1 MRKFLWMVA
10 VGALV
15 LAVAA
20 PAMALDFK
28 FSSANRFRIM
38 SVDGIG
44 AETTTVTTSPF
55 AKSTTNQ
62 RNQGD
67 ARFRPYF
74 IVSDDNN
81 NVQSH
86 LRLEIGDVV
95 FGDTSVA
102 SPGGSSG
109 GKVGADGVNVE
120 TKSAFIDIALPF
132 GIPARLRG
140 GIQPYFLPKGLLV
153 DDDGSGIRLYGEVK
167 PFKYDFWWLAAN
179 ERQNAGTQT
188 VGSLTVGP
196 ANDDIDFYAARI
208 DMPVAPALNPYVYG
222 VFRHGTSVTTN
233 QGSDSS
239 EGGWFGAGSV
249 GAFGIVKYDVDF
261 VIGSDGPYFADA
273 VDERRGWVLDG
284 GVEAP
289 VGPAALGLRAMYAT
303 GDKDTTVTKSE
314 DFPALRRGDGS
325 TMSSYTVSGNS
336 QLFWDSAGSG
346 LFQGGYTGTPANTWT
361 LGGYVS
367 YNPVKALNLK
377 LDYFYIGAPKKA
389 TNFFTGKSRIAQE
402 IALVAT
408 YQLWT
413 GTKAVAIAGWL
424 IPPGT
429 GGDTAGT
436 ELKTAQAFSFVVQHD
451 F

>member
-1 MRKFLWMVA
+1 V
-10 VGALV
+10 
-15 LAVAA
+15 
-20 PAMALDFK
+20 
-28 FSSANRFRIM
+28 
-38 SVDGIG
+38 
-44 AETTTVTTSPF
+44 
-55 AKSTTNQ
+55 
-62 RNQGD
+62 
-67 ARFRPYF
+67 RFRPYF

-95 FGDTSVA
+95 FGDTSVV

-120 TKSAFIDIALPF
+120 TKAAFVDITLPF

-179 ERQNAGTQT
+179 ERQNAGTQVAT
-188 VGSLTVGP
+188 EGTVGP
-196 ANDDIDFYAARI
+196 ANDDVDYYAGRF
-208 DMPVAPALNPYVYG
+208 DMAVAPWLNPYVYG
-222 VFRHGTSVTTN
+222 ILRTGTKGAPGASATSN
-233 QGSDSS
+233 
-239 EGGWFGAGSV
+239 GGWFGV
-249 GAFGIVKYDVDF
+249 GTVGTLGIVKYDVDF
-261 VIGSDGPYFADA
+261 VYGSDGRLLLDA
-273 VDERRGWVLDG
+273 TTLDQRKGWVLDG

-289 VGPAALGLRAMYAT
+289 VGPVAIGLRGMYAT
-303 GDKDTTVTKSE
+303 GDKDTTTNKNE

-325 TMSSYTVSGNS
+325 TMSSYTVSGHS

-346 LFQGGYTGTPANTWT
+346 LFQGGYQGTAANTWT
-361 LGGYVS
+361 LGGYLS

-377 LDYFYIGAPKKA
+377 FDYFYIGAPRKA
-389 TNFFTGKSRIAQE
+389 TNFYTGKSTIGHE
-402 IALVAT
+402 LALVGT

-413 GTKAVAIAGWL
+413 GTKAVAIAGVL
-424 IPPGT
+424 IPPDK
-429 GGDTAGT
+429 GGDTADT
-436 ELKTAQAFSFVVQHD
+436 DLKPAQAYAFVIQHD